1 MWVVGKYL
9 TGNKAIYVCI
19 MYNFMCTFCAI
30 NEKAKYFSVGSKI
43 YIYFVHRKF
52 YEKKLFCSPIIVS
65 KQNQQSTKV

>member
-30 NEKAKYFSVGSKI
+30 NEKAKYLLGLVVKYRSILYTENFT
-43 YIYFVHRKF
+43 
-52 YEKKLFCSPIIVS
+52 EKKNCFCSLFM
-65 KQNQQSTKV
+65 N